1 MSETSN
7 EQQQAAAAAGPGAG
21 VTANDLLAGL
31 QRVRVRDDG
40 SCWVYAPLAGL
51 GVLDHAPIISSEVGV
66 EGGEEEEE
74 EDEEDALDTDDADAG
89 ASSEPKS
96 KKRKGGSAK
105 KNKAKKKTTKK
116 APDDGIGEPSER
128 DRLLDYAIRN
138 RLYEKQR
145 ERLGEDP
152 GSVLIVP
159 QEDSLGSYGGHEHFS
174 CLAVELGVDI
184 AVYDEKDTKGLRSPS
199 KEWWLLSSSGDWM
212 NLTASKIQ
220 ERMNDPD
227 PDSRRVPVLH
237 VAMSRDIKRHYE
249 AYRYKGVGLDA
260 TLSSYE
266 FPSWFRD
273 LEKNVADAL

>member
-1 MSETSN
+1 M
-7 EQQQAAAAAGPGAG
+7 
-21 VTANDLLAGL
+21 
-31 QRVRVRDDG
+31 
-40 SCWVYAPLAGL
+40 
-51 GVLDHAPIISSEVGV
+51 
-66 EGGEEEEE
+66 
-74 EDEEDALDTDDADAG
+74 
-89 ASSEPKS
+89 K
-96 KKRKGGSAK
+96 AK
-105 KNKAKKKTTKK
+105 KKKTTKK

-184 AVYDEKDTKGLRSPS
+184 AVYDEKDAKGLRSPS

>member
-1 MSETSN
+1 MSDTSN
-7 EQQQAAAAAGPGAG
+7 EQQQAAVAAGPGG
-21 VTANDLLAGL
+21 GLTANDLLAGL

-51 GVLDHAPIISSEVGV
+51 GVLDHAPIIPV
-66 EGGEEEEE
+66 EEEELE
-74 EDEEDALDTDDADAG
+74 REGDAPDTDDADAE
-89 ASSEPKS
+89 ASSEPTS

-105 KNKAKKKTTKK
+105 KNKAKKTKTKK

-184 AVYDEKDTKGLRSPS
+184 AVYDEKDAKGLRSPS

-237 VAMSRDIKRHYE
+237 VAMSRDINRHYE
-249 AYRYKGVGLDA
+249 AYRYKGAGLDA
-260 TLSSYE
+260 TLSPYE